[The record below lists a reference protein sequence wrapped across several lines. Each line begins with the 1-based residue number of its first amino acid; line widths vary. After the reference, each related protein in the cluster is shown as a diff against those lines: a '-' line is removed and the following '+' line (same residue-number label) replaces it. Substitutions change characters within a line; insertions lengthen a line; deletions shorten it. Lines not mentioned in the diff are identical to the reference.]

1 MTLVVLVN
9 FQVRGFV
16 KENWTPHNHVEF
28 KRMNK
33 NCFLNFDRL
42 GFLMA
47 NGARTFLTVS
57 KSTSRLLRLPPASSR
72 FFPPFNSSFNGA
84 TFCSSTGTPSMSINL
99 QSHAFARNPIRS
111 KTPKPENPL
120 SPDSSFESLKSKL
133 LAKTPL
139 LSSPDF
145 KILPFRKGWPLVSCN
160 GGKSN
165 GGLASGWGLGWIS
178 LADCESLLALSGSKV
193 TEDLL
198 VYLGSSVEDDAVYWA
213 TDFSGADNLDAELG
227 QRKLNFIELRMLMV
241 ATNWSDTWAM
251 GQLAIAGHGRALLDW
266 HRTSRFCGHCGERTV
281 PMEAGKRRE
290 CSNQSCKLRIFPR
303 VDPVVIM
310 LVIDQENDRAL
321 LSRQSRY
328 VPRKWS
334 CLAGFMEPGESLEEA
349 VIRETLEETG
359 IEVGKVVYHSSQPW
373 PVGRSTMPC
382 QLMVGFFAYAK
393 SLDIKVDKAEL
404 EDAQWHTREDVKKA
418 LTLSDYE
425 KTQRSAAAK
434 VEQLCNGVESRHS
447 QSADINAED
456 GGLAS
461 MFFPGPYA
469 IAHQLISSWA
479 YQDNEK

>member
-1 MTLVVLVN
+1 
-9 FQVRGFV
+9 
-16 KENWTPHNHVEF
+16 
-28 KRMNK
+28 
-33 NCFLNFDRL
+33 
-42 GFLMA
+42 MA
-47 NGARTFLTVS
+47 NSARTIVTVS
-57 KSTSRLLRLPPASSR
+57 KSTCRLLHLPPSASNNLHGSFSLSYPPPRNSNSNPNFYSTRNGIPTSR
-72 FFPPFNSSFNGA
+72 FCSLFNTSFNGA
-84 TFCSSTGTPSMSINL
+84 TFSSSTRTPSMPIKL
-99 QSHAFARNPIRS
+99 RSHAFARNPIRS
-111 KTPKPENPL
+111 KTPKPQHPL

-160 GGKSN
+160 CEKGNDDS
-165 GGLASGWGLGWIS
+165 ASGWGLGWIS
-178 LADCESLLALSGSKV
+178 LADCQSLLALFGSQV

-213 TDFSGADNLDAELG
+213 IDFSGDDNLAEELG
-227 QRKLNFIELRMLMV
+227 QKQLSFIELRTLMV
-241 ATNWSDTWAM
+241 ATNWADSWAM
-251 GQLAIAGHGRALLDW
+251 GQLAVAGHGRALLDW

-281 PMEAGKRRE
+281 PTEAGKRRE

-359 IEVGKVVYHSSQPW
+359 IEVGEVIYHSSQPW

-404 EDAQWHTREDVKKA
+404 EDAQWHNREDVKRA
-418 LTLSDYE
+418 LTLSEYE
-425 KTQRSAAAK
+425 KTQRTAAAK
-434 VEQLCNGVESRHS
+434 VEQMCKGVESRHN
-447 QSADINAED
+447 QSADFNSED
-456 GGLAS
+456 SGLAS

-479 YQDNEK
+479 YQDNGK

>member
-1 MTLVVLVN
+1 
-9 FQVRGFV
+9 
-16 KENWTPHNHVEF
+16 
-28 KRMNK
+28 
-33 NCFLNFDRL
+33 
-42 GFLMA
+42 MA

-72 FFPPFNSSFNGA
+72 FFTPFNSSCNGA

-111 KTPKPENPL
+111 KTPNPENPL
-120 SPDSSFESLKSKL
+120 SPDASFESLKSKL

-334 CLAGFMEPGESLEEA
+334 CLAGFMEPWPGLF
-349 VIRETLEETG
+349 IL
-359 IEVGKVVYHSSQPW
+359 KVQLLNHAFALSV
-373 PVGRSTMPC
+373 VGRSTMPC